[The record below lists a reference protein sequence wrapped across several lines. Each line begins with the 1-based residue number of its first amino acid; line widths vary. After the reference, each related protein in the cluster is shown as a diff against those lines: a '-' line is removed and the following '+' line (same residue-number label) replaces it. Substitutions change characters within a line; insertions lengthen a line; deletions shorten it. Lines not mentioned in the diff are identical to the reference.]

1 MTEATL
7 GSGEMFDAIA
17 ERYDS
22 VNRVLSMGMDLR
34 WRRLTV
40 DALAEIEPRCVL
52 DLATGT
58 ADLALAVADRIDADV
73 VGIDPSVGM
82 LEVGRR
88 KVDGARVDLR
98 VGDAQALELEDA
110 SFDACCMAFGIRNV
124 PDRMRAL
131 CEMRRVLRPGG
142 RVAILELNEPREGLL
157 SGLARFWIRSCVP
170 RIGAW
175 LSGDREY
182 RYLQQSIAAF
192 PPPDEFAAMLETAG
206 FESVRVRR
214 LTFGVC
220 CLYVADVPD
229 AAGGAS

>member
-1 MTEATL
+1 MTAPATL

-17 ERYDS
+17 ERYDR

-40 DALAEIEPRCVL
+40 DALAEIAPKKVL

-58 ADLALAVADRIDADV
+58 ADLAIAVAERLDAEV

-88 KVDGARVDLR
+88 KVAEKNLELR
-98 VGDAQALELEDA
+98 VGDAQALDLPDA
-110 SFDACCMAFGIRNV
+110 TFDACCMAFGIRNV
-124 PDRMRAL
+124 PDRARAL
-131 CEMRRVLRPGG
+131 REIRRVLRPGG
-142 RVAILELNEPREGLL
+142 RVAILELNEPRRGLL
-157 SGLARFWIRSCVP
+157 SGLARFWIRACVP

-182 RYLQQSIAAF
+182 RYLQESIAAF
-192 PPPDEFAAMLETAG
+192 PPPEQFLEMLADAG
-206 FESVRVRR
+206 FESARVRR

-220 CLYVADVPD
+220 CLYVADVP
-229 AAGGAS
+229 GGVS

>member
-1 MTEATL
+1 MSTQATL

-17 ERYDS
+17 ERYDR

-40 DALAEIEPRCVL
+40 DALAEVEPERVL

-58 ADLALAVADRIDADV
+58 ADLAIAVADRLGAHV

-88 KVDGARVDLR
+88 KISGKTVELR
-98 VGDAQALELEDA
+98 VGDAQALDLPDA
-110 SFDACCMAFGIRNV
+110 SMDACCMAFGIRNV
-124 PDRMRAL
+124 PDRARAL
-131 CEMRRVLRPGG
+131 AEIHRVLRPGG
-142 RVAILELNEPREGLL
+142 RVAILELNEPRRGL
-157 SGLARFWIRSCVP
+157 SAGLARFWIRACVP

-182 RYLQQSIAAF
+182 RYLQESIAAF
-192 PPPDEFAAMLETAG
+192 PPPETFLEMLAEAG
-206 FESVRVRR
+206 FESARVRR

-220 CLYVADVPD
+220 CLYVADVP
-229 AAGGAS
+229 GGGS